1 MQLLYLRDH
10 PEWTER
16 AAQWYHEK
24 WGVPLDAYRESILAC
39 QAKAG
44 SVPQWYLAL
53 DEKGEIIGGLGA
65 IENDFHKRP
74 DLTPNVCA
82 VYVEPPHRMQGVA
95 RAMLDCVCRD
105 LAEMGVHTAYLLT
118 DHTNFYEKCGWSFLC
133 RVEENGGGTARVYK
147 KEKV

>member
-53 DEKGEIIGGLGA
+53 DEKGEIIGLVAAYLNRSDFGFISMLIVLPEYRRCRAAETLCEKVHMLAREKNISSIRGEIRKENMACRRLAERLG
-65 IENDFHKRP
+65 
-74 DLTPNVCA
+74 
-82 VYVEPPHRMQGVA
+82 YVEYKDTGNGFVGV
-95 RAMLDCVCRD
+95 
-105 LAEMGVHTAYLLT
+105 
-118 DHTNFYEKCGWSFLC
+118 EKRILP
-133 RVEENGGGTARVYK
+133 E
-147 KEKV
+147 

>member
-1 MQLLYLRDH
+1 MQILFLRDH

-16 AAQWYHEK
+16 AARWYHEK
-24 WGVPLDAYRESILAC
+24 WGVPLEAYRESILAC
-39 QAKAG
+39 QAKPDG
-44 SVPQWYLAL
+44 VPQWYLAL

-82 VYVEPPHRMQGVA
+82 VYVEPPHRRQGVA

-105 LAEMGVHTAYLLT
+105 LEAMGVRTAYLLT
-118 DHTNFYEKCGWSFLC
+118 DHTDFYEKCGWSFLC
-133 RVEENGGGTARVYK
+133 MAEDNGGGTTRVYK
-147 KEKV
+147 KETV

>member
-44 SVPQWYLAL
+44 SVPQ
-53 DEKGEIIGGLGA
+53 
-65 IENDFHKRP
+65 
-74 DLTPNVCA
+74 
-82 VYVEPPHRMQGVA
+82 
-95 RAMLDCVCRD
+95 
-105 LAEMGVHTAYLLT
+105 
-118 DHTNFYEKCGWSFLC
+118 
-133 RVEENGGGTARVYK
+133 
-147 KEKV
+147 